1 MQGVVILNNFHC
13 RGWSLLSL
21 LFVITGGGC
30 SQQWQDPRLRLQ
42 QPVCPGSSV
51 TIDDNKTIFMNKDE
65 NLQVFSPT
73 GALLSRWGTRG
84 RGPGQLQRPTGIAV
98 MKVDIIISIGIINV
112 FSAINDKICCL

>member
-1 MQGVVILNNFHC
+1 
-13 RGWSLLSL
+13 
-21 LFVITGGGC
+21 
-30 SQQWQDPRLRLQ
+30 
-42 QPVCPGSSV
+42 
-51 TIDDNKTIFMNKDE
+51 MNKDE